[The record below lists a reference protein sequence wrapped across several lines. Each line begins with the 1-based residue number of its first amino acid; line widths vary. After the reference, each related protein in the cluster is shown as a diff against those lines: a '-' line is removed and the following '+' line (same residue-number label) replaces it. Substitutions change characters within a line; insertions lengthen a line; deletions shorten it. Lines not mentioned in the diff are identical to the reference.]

1 MNGPRGHGSGRAAP
15 ARAAAA
21 AAALAATVL
30 TTTVAGCSSS
40 GSLAPPPP
48 TARLEQTSHGLSVV
62 LTPLGAQR
70 VALRTGHA
78 RAGPGGQLT
87 VPYDAL
93 VYEPSGEPAVY
104 VATRPLIFTL
114 YLVPATEIVGQTV
127 YLKPGSLPVNS
138 IVVTRGAE
146 ELLGV
151 QNGVG
156 EET

>member
-1 MNGPRGHGSGRAAP
+1 MNGQRGHRAAL
-15 ARAAAA
+15 ARAA
-21 AAALAATVL
+21 AAALAATAL
-30 TTTVAGCSSS
+30 TATAAGCSGS
-40 GSLAPPPP
+40 GSETPPPP
-48 TARLEQTSHGLSVV
+48 TAQVERTSHGLSVV

-70 VALRTGHA
+70 IGLRTGHA
-78 RAGPGGQLT
+78 LAGPGGQLM

-104 VATRPLIFTL
+104 VATRSLTFTR
-114 YLVPATEIVGQTV
+114 YLVPVTEIVGPTV

-138 IVVTRGAE
+138 IVVTQGAE

>member
-1 MNGPRGHGSGRAAP
+1 MNGPRGPGGGRP
-15 ARAAAA
+15 ARDRA
-21 AAALAATVL
+21 AAALAAAVVSA
-30 TTTVAGCSSS
+30 TVAGCSGS
-40 GSLAPPPP
+40 GSDVSPPP
-48 TARLEQTSHGLSVV
+48 AAQLEQTSHGLSVV

-70 VALRTGHA
+70 IGLRTGHA
-78 RAGPGGQLT
+78 RTGPGGQLT

-104 VATRPLIFTL
+104 VATGPLTFTR
-114 YLVPATEIVGQTV
+114 YLVPATEIVGPTV

-138 IVVTRGAE
+138 IVVTQGAE

-156 EET
+156 EQT